1 MIGTLRI
8 FALACGLAA
17 LSASARQTAVA
28 MLEDVGRR
36 QVTESGETVDVYSTR
51 LRAVFMK
58 GNGQWLSV
66 CPGGSD
72 SEECDA
78 NGIAL
83 FETLYS
89 EFRDDK
95 RRPFM
100 TSGLKKREFCCHD
113 IGWLEIPAG
122 LNAETSKGRL
132 PEFGGWPG
140 LPAATPKTM
149 TNSERNVSDPERWR
163 ISKPSASASRLA
175 LTALA
180 RILQETSTC
189 KAYFPEQESR
199 SAAIPAALLKVKKS
213 FKNVRGT
220 ELLIVGL
227 STSGRKACR
236 PKVHE
241 SQEFLDD
248 VGDFVVVSNPDR
260 SHVVHRVLP
269 NTGWLSADLSVLEFG
284 DFDADGKTEVVLFYS
299 GYNRDGYVLLH
310 SGMTKKV
317 EFLWGY
323 H

>member
-1 MIGTLRI
+1 MIHALRI
-8 FALACGLAA
+8 FALACGIAA
-17 LSASARQTAVA
+17 LPVSARQTAIA

-51 LRAVFMK
+51 IRAVFMK

-66 CPGGSD
+66 CAGGSD

-89 EFRDDK
+89 DFTDDK
-95 RRPFM
+95 RRPFK

-122 LNAETSKGRL
+122 VNAESTKGRF
-132 PEFGGWPG
+132 PEYAGWPG
-140 LPAATPKTM
+140 LPAATPKIL
-149 TNSERNVSDPERWR
+149 TNREHNVSDPERWR
-163 ISKPSASASRLA
+163 ISKPSASASEIA

-189 KAYFPEQESR
+189 KAHFSKQKAR
-199 SAAIPAALLKVKKS
+199 STAIPAAFLTVKKS
-213 FKNVRGT
+213 FKSVRGA
-220 ELLIVGL
+220 ELLVVGL
-227 STSGRKACR
+227 SASGRKACR

-241 SQEFLDD
+241 SEEYLDD
-248 VGDFVVVSNPDR
+248 VGEFVVVSKPNR

-269 NTGWLSADLSVLEFG
+269 NTGWMSADLSVLEFG
-284 DFDADGKTEVVLFYS
+284 DFDADGKTEAVLFYS

-310 SGMTKKV
+310 SDMSKKV